1 MQNNIIAFIV
11 NRECLTS
18 TQDKSYGSHN
28 GYILI
33 EPFHPWYGLSESEI
47 DYKLMLGIH
56 GSITLSRIAS
66 DCKNI
71 LSLAKVLPCSDFQSG
86 ELVEQLNAIPYWIV
100 GFDTMHSFSK
110 DMNEK
115 AVIAEVE
122 KLYLMAK
129 YLP

>member
-18 TQDKSYGSHN
+18 IQDKSYGSHN

-56 GSITLSRIAS
+56 GGITLSRIAS
-66 DCKNI
+66 DCKSI
-71 LSLAKVLPCSDFQSG
+71 LSLAKVLPCSDYQSG
-86 ELVEQLNAIPYWIV
+86 ELVEQLNASPYWIV

-110 DMNEK
+110 GMNEK

>member
-18 TQDKSYGSHN
+18 IQNKRYGSHN
-28 GYILI
+28 GYIMI
-33 EPFHPWYGLSESEI
+33 EPSHPWYGLSESEI
-47 DYKLMLGIH
+47 DYKLMLGTH

-66 DCKNI
+66 DCKKI
-71 LSLAKVLPCSDFQSG
+71 LSLAKVLPCSDYQSE
-86 ELVEQLNAIPYWIV
+86 ELVEQLNAIPYWVV
-100 GFDTMHSFSK
+100 GFDTMYSFSEG
-110 DMNEK
+110 MNEK

>member
-18 TQDKSYGSHN
+18 IQDNSYSRHN

-56 GSITLSRIAS
+56 GGITLSRIAS
-66 DCKNI
+66 DCKSI

-110 DMNEK
+110 GMNEK